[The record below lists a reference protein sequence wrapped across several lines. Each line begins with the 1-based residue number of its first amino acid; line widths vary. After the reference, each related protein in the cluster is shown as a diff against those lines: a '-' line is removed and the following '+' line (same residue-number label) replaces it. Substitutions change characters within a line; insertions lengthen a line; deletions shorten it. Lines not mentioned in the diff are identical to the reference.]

1 MLTLFPQKPRR
12 ECGLL
17 CILTHYALVSGTHS
31 TGIWA
36 CFGSLDTQSN
46 IRYGRSITADVVASL
61 FVGCWT
67 LETPWRHFGSRI
79 NISMSLGVRVVNGQL
94 HEIHGKERLDSLIP
108 HLSRV
113 RWRLRI
119 FVMLLVLSCHTGR
132 GSLVLRGNRGGG
144 DLIWPR
150 DHHQLW
156 LWNGSLRWFLDVM
169 CLSDMW
175 RAP

>member
-36 CFGSLDTQSN
+36 RFGSLDTQSN

-79 NISMSLGVRVVNGQL
+79 NISMSLRVRVVNGQL
-94 HEIHGKERLDSLIP
+94 HEIHGKERLSSLIP
-108 HLSRV
+108 HLSSPTQQSAMTAAY
-113 RWRLRI
+113 L
-119 FVMLLVLSCHTGR
+119 CHASGIVKSHWKGFIGLER
-132 GSLVLRGNRGGG
+132 QKR
-144 DLIWPR
+144 
-150 DHHQLW
+150 
-156 LWNGSLRWFLDVM
+156 RWFNL
-169 CLSDMW
+169 
-175 RAP
+175 A